1 MKKTAPHNKLQLK
14 KMEDA
19 LAKVEETVRQVKL
32 AFECCPEIRQ
42 VVVILGATPVSP
54 KEIYLIQFPPLS
66 PEADNLP
73 SKECIKSLFRQLM
86 IHDPLGQIKAVP
98 LTNTT
103 VLLNAPRH
111 SSFTW
116 FLPKALYKIPDR
128 GFQFHFNL
136 CSYVDVIGS
145 QDLSKDF
152 SVIDLS
158 GFEPLGLSVMDSPMS
173 EERSVSSSECSASL
187 SAEYVCIDSDHD
199 IEIVGDN
206 ESLDITPK
214 NLTVDS
220 LTSDN
225 TCDMSQE
232 QKDLRSVDEVTDTDE
247 GIYSLTESDYIWF
260 QSPVAVKGFKQ
271 KFSKH
276 LNSND
281 LL

>member
-1 MKKTAPHNKLQLK
+1 
-14 KMEDA
+14 MEDA

-86 IHDPLGQIKAVP
+86 MHDPLGQIKAVP

-128 GFQFHFNL
+128 GYQFHFNL

-158 GFEPLGLSVMDSPMS
+158 GFEPLGSSVMDSPMS

-271 KFSKH
+271 KLSKH